1 MKSTLI
7 LKTGES
13 EPVSTSERPAL
24 VSQPSLV
31 VSPLHYVDKLQTW
44 AWLTF
49 FTVSLHESRTLLT
62 MNILVEIHE
71 YISNDYD
78 ILAVLAT
85 LSP

>member
-62 MNILVEIHE
+62 MKIHE